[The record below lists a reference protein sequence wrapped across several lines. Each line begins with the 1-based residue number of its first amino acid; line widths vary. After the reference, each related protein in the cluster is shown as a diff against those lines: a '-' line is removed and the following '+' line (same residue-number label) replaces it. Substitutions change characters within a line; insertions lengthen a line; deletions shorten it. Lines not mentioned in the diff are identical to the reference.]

1 MKTHVNCVGWVTLT
15 KVLSLDYIILINIFA
30 IFEVFKNKGER
41 IIKEN
46 TVIEM

>member
-1 MKTHVNCVGWVTLT
+1 MGLT
-15 KVLSLDYIILINIFA
+15 KVLSLDYVILLNDIFA
-30 IFEVFKNKGER
+30 AFQVFKNKGER